1 MDPYI
6 EKSKD
11 TCKKIMSDI
20 LKLPS
25 AEARTIKFGFFG
37 YRDHPPEEKSYV
49 VIGKPLTD
57 EP

>member
-1 MDPYI
+1 MRDV
-6 EKSKD
+6 
-11 TCKKIMSDI
+11 